1 MSTGNAESGGSD
13 WRINEVSTE
22 LVVTES
28 VGSLKPEEVKKI
40 VAIVLEHVRQE
51 QHRSAQHKR
60 DTAINNRAYQ
70 SDVE

>member
-1 MSTGNAESGGSD
+1 MSMGGTGSGGAD

-40 VAIVLEHVRQE
+40 VAIVLDHIRQE
-51 QHRSAQHKR
+51 KHRAAQHER
-60 DTAINNRAYQ
+60 DTSINDRAYQ